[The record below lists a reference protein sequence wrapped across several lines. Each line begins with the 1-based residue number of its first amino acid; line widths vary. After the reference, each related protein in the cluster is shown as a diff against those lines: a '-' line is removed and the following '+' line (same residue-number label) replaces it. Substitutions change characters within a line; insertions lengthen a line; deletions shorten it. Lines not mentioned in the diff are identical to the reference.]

1 MAEYTS
7 LEVPMWINKLN
18 LNFKDALIPLGL
30 SCISFFYHIKVNEP
44 LLRATTKF
52 WIPTWHV
59 FQFNG
64 VELCHTPEEFCAI
77 MGKYD
82 LGAIVL
88 PTIKEHLSDL
98 TYQLLGVHLAI
109 ANRWCKSNK
118 LNVSMVFKYFSKKD
132 VPLAGVKRSHH
143 LNAFFLCILARFVLV
158 HETPRVDPWILHV
171 VRNLGS
177 GSLIAIILAK
187 TLNDLDAI
195 HKEEATLFAG
205 CPFLLQVWSLIF
217 V

>member
-1 MAEYTS
+1 M
-7 LEVPMWINKLN
+7 
-18 LNFKDALIPLGL
+18 
-30 SCISFFYHIKVNEP
+30 NEP

-64 VELCHTPEEFCAI
+64 VELCHTLEEFCAIMGKYDLGALCHTLEEFCAI

-82 LGAIVL
+82 LGAIIL
-88 PTIKEHLSDL
+88 PTIEEHLSDL

-158 HETPRVDPWILHV
+158 HETPRVDP
-171 VRNLGS
+171 
-177 GSLIAIILAK
+177 
-187 TLNDLDAI
+187 
-195 HKEEATLFAG
+195 
-205 CPFLLQVWSLIF
+205 
-217 V
+217 